1 MEVQMAKGQVRSTK
15 EKRKE
20 KSAEKKDKIPRYMR
34 ASAPGV
40 IGKAT
45 AVTEKKT

>member
-1 MEVQMAKGQVRSTK
+1 MAKGQVRSIK

-20 KSAEKKDKIPRYMR
+20 KSADKKDKTPRYMR
-34 ASAPGV
+34 AAAAP